1 MNSLEISP
9 DALVEKKVFQ
19 HLVQDIGLHKTIELM
34 DSMNN
39 EWQKRISN
47 ISQAIEERHLDILAA
62 EAATLRSIAQIAGAY
77 KLAELLVKLER
88 AAISKYE
95 EAFLLAQNAL
105 NLAVVTR
112 FAYQDVQLA
121 G

>member
-1 MNSLEISP
+1 MSSMEISS

-19 HLVQDIGLHKTIELM
+19 LLVQDIGLYETIELM

-39 EWQKRISN
+39 EWEKRISN
-47 ISQAIEERHLDILAA
+47 ISLAIEERHFDFLAA
-62 EAATLRSIAQIAGAY
+62 EAATPRSIAQIAGAY
-77 KLAELLVKLER
+77 KLAELLVKLDR
-88 AAISKYE
+88 TAISKYE

-112 FAYQDVQLA
+112 FA
-121 G
+121 